1 MLSRDIKLE
10 LEDSLRCRRDRFE
23 SISEPHRY
31 VFSDP
36 PWIAKQIALGRALV
50 LTTMTLHRFLRLQ
63 TLESNQGM
71 EIWREGRRETVE
83 IEGVVNI
90 GVVGFTR
97 IGQGEFSE
105 RSVGPYSSFDLDHV
119 FESIWFGTEMS
130 FLVLEFSFRE
140 GWDLNFFYVM
150 IVSGWNGIQK
160 RRLSNYALGS
170 AKRTWSFLFLQYGLN
185 LIMIKDVLDY
195 GDAFAECD
203 EVGVFGVQ
211 NNHSLSGCTSGTVE
225 P

>member
-1 MLSRDIKLE
+1 MLLWTLFIKIIPVFNANVVKEALWAISNAMCCSFSNYKYGFC
-10 LEDSLRCRRDRFE
+10 DFWSNCNDMYWVRRLILFLSDKLLVM
-23 SISEPHRY
+23 
-31 VFSDP
+31 VF
-36 PWIAKQIALGRALV
+36 L
-50 LTTMTLHRFLRLQ
+50 
-63 TLESNQGM
+63 
-71 EIWREGRRETVE
+71 
-83 IEGVVNI
+83 EGVVNI

-160 RRLSNYALGS
+160 RRLWASIQCL
-170 AKRTWSFLFLQYGLN
+170 RLQKCKWY
-185 LIMIKDVLDY
+185 
-195 GDAFAECD
+195 
-203 EVGVFGVQ
+203 
-211 NNHSLSGCTSGTVE
+211 
-225 P
+225 